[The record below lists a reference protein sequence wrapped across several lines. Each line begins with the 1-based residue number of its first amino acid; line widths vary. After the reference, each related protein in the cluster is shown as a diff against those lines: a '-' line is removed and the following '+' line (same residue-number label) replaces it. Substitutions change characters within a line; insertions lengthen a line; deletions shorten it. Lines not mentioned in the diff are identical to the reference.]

1 MPKIAH
7 LISIMFFCFLSFAC
21 SQKNPP
27 AKPSRPLPVKFEA
40 ASRTNLEQDFET
52 VAELKAYREITVA
65 AERAGQVNSI
75 LVREG
80 DSVNEGQALVKI
92 KGDDIKAELTK
103 AQENYRIFKKLYDE
117 EAISRTEFLVYET
130 ALRNVEASYGNLLI
144 KAISSGVIGKIIVDP
159 GDYVRVGDPILELV
173 KVHPLR
179 VSYTIPERLIP
190 YVSLGQELDLTSDV
204 DKTVVTKARIDFISP
219 SVNSETKSVL
229 VRASLANNTNIL
241 KPNQYIRIRQ
251 KVKDKNNILAVKEE
265 AIYLDQGQE
274 YVFIAEPASEDGFY
288 NAVKKPV
295 ETGLRKNALVEV
307 TKGINEG
314 ELVIYAGLYSIY
326 EGAKLSSVD

>member
-1 MPKIAH
+1 MSKIAP
-7 LISIMFFCFLSFAC
+7 LISIIFFCFLSFAC

-27 AKPSRPLPVKFEA
+27 AKPSRPLSVKFEA
-40 ASRTNLEQDFET
+40 ATRTNLEQDFET

-80 DSVNEGQALVKI
+80 DSVSEGQPLVKI
-92 KGDDIKAELTK
+92 KGDDIKAELAK

-159 GDYVRVGDPILELV
+159 GDYVGVGDPILELV

-190 YVSLGQELDLTSDV
+190 YLSLGQELDLTSDV

-241 KPNQYIRIRQ
+241 KPNQYIRIKQ
-251 KVKDKNNILAVKEE
+251 KVKDKNNILAVREE

-326 EGAKLSSVD
+326 EGAKLSRVD

>member
-1 MPKIAH
+1 MSKIAP
-7 LISIMFFCFLSFAC
+7 LVSIILFCFLSFAC

-40 ASRTNLEQDFET
+40 ATRTNLEQDFET
-52 VAELKAYREITVA
+52 VAELKAYREISVA
-65 AERAGQVNSI
+65 AERAGQVSSI

-80 DSVNEGQALVKI
+80 DSVSEGQSLVKI
-92 KGDDIKAELTK
+92 KGDDIKAELAK

-144 KAISSGVIGKIIVDP
+144 RAISSGVIGKILVDP
-159 GDYVRVGDPILELV
+159 GDYVRIGDPILELV

-190 YVSLGQELDLTSDV
+190 YVSLGQELNLTSDV
-204 DKTVVTKARIDFISP
+204 DKTIVTKAGIDFISP

-229 VRASLANNTNIL
+229 VRASLANNTNML
-241 KPNQYIRIRQ
+241 KPNQYIRIKQ
-251 KVKDKNNILAVKEE
+251 KVKDKNNILAVREE

-274 YVFIAEPASEDGFY
+274 YVFIAEPASEDGLY

-326 EGAKLSSVD
+326 EGAKLTRVD

>member
-1 MPKIAH
+1 VRYSSTSSVYTSN
-7 LISIMFFCFLSFAC
+7 LFSRGFL
-21 SQKNPP
+21 
-27 AKPSRPLPVKFEA
+27 
-40 ASRTNLEQDFET
+40 
-52 VAELKAYREITVA
+52 
-65 AERAGQVNSI
+65 VNS
-75 LVREG
+75 
-80 DSVNEGQALVKI
+80 
-92 KGDDIKAELTK
+92 
-103 AQENYRIFKKLYDE
+103 
-117 EAISRTEFLVYET
+117 
-130 ALRNVEASYGNLLI
+130 
-144 KAISSGVIGKIIVDP
+144 
-159 GDYVRVGDPILELV
+159 
-173 KVHPLR
+173 
-179 VSYTIPERLIP
+179 
-190 YVSLGQELDLTSDV
+190 
-204 DKTVVTKARIDFISP
+204 
-219 SVNSETKSVL
+219 
-229 VRASLANNTNIL
+229 NNTNIL

>member
-1 MPKIAH
+1 MSKIAH
-7 LISIMFFCFLSFAC
+7 LISIIFLCFLGFAC

-40 ASRTNLEQDFET
+40 ATITNLEQDFET
-52 VAELKAYREITVA
+52 VAELKAYREVTVA

-80 DSVNEGQALVKI
+80 DSISEGQLLVKI
-92 KGDDIKAELTK
+92 KGDDIKADLAK

-144 KAISSGVIGKIIVDP
+144 RAISSGVIGKIIVDP
-159 GDYVRVGDPILELV
+159 GDYVRIGDPILELV

-219 SVNSETKSVL
+219 SVNAETKSLL
-229 VRASLANNTNIL
+229 VRASLANSTNIL
-241 KPNQYIRIRQ
+241 KPNQYIRIKQ
-251 KVKDKNNILAVKEE
+251 KVKDKNNILAVREE

-274 YVFIAEPASEDGFY
+274 YIFIAEPANEDGFY

-295 ETGLRKNALVEV
+295 ETGLRKDALVEV

-326 EGAKLSSVD
+326 EGAKLNSVD

>member
-80 DSVNEGQALVKI
+80 DSVNEVQALVKI
-92 KGDDIKAELTK
+92 KGDDIKAELAK

-204 DKTVVTKARIDFISP
+204 DKTVVTKALIDFISP